1 LISLNTTVITLKIVS
16 SKEIETGSSE
26 DQEEMSDDMKNM
38 TAVEGSKLSSSDVQQ
53 VSLSIDTLINL
64 PNSELSNSTVDNL
77 ISTIDNIQTNTDVK
91 ELQDEQASDELRE
104 SAVAIIRAVARQND
118 NNVLKTEESIGLN
131 EFLSKTFIIKY
142 YLGCW
147 RDCAA
152 RD

>member
-1 LISLNTTVITLKIVS
+1 
-16 SKEIETGSSE
+16 
-26 DQEEMSDDMKNM
+26 MKNM
-38 TAVEGSKLSSSDVQQ
+38 TAIEASKLSSSDVQQ
-53 VSLSIDTLINL
+53 ISLSIDTLINL

-147 RDCAA
+147 VLSVIIPDASAEGLRCT
-152 RD
+152 RLNQLPRCYLF

>member
-1 LISLNTTVITLKIVS
+1 
-16 SKEIETGSSE
+16 
-26 DQEEMSDDMKNM
+26 MSDDMKNM

-53 VSLSIDTLINL
+53 ISLSIDTLINL
-64 PNSELSNSTVDNL
+64 PNSELSDSTVDNL
-77 ISTIDNIQTNTDVK
+77 ISTIDNVQTNTDVK

-142 YLGCW
+142 YLLSAKRNNSRRFSGGI
-147 RDCAA
+147 ALHETKPITKVLLVLIFSGSH
-152 RD
+152 